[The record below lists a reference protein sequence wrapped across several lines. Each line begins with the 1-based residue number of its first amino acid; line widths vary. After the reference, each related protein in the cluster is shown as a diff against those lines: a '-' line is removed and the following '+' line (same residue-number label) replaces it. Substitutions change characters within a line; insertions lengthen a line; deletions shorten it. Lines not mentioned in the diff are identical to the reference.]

1 MAKAIAVTET
11 QTTPQ
16 WRQQPERFWNFL
28 KEVRSEL
35 HKVVVPSRKEVR
47 STTTV
52 VIITVFLFAGYFWVV
67 DAVFN
72 RIDTDIACLVDALE
86 ICPGNVVCREGEM
99 DGRRSEN

>member
-35 HKVVVPSRKEVR
+35 HKVVTPSRKEVQ

-52 VIITVFLFAGYFWVV
+52 VIITVFHVRGIFLVGG
-67 DAVFN
+67 
-72 RIDTDIACLVDALE
+72 RDI
-86 ICPGNVVCREGEM
+86 
-99 DGRRSEN
+99 

>member
-1 MAKAIAVTET
+1 MAKAIAVSGET

-35 HKVVVPSRKEVR
+35 HKVVVPSRKEVQ

-52 VIITVFLFAGYFWVV
+52 VIITVFLFAAYFYVC
-67 DAVFN
+67 DAV
-72 RIDTDIACLVDALE
+72 VGKVMQALLAWLTH
-86 ICPGNVVCREGEM
+86 
-99 DGRRSEN
+99 

>member
-16 WRQQPERFWNFL
+16 WRQQPERFWTFL

-35 HKVVVPSRKEVR
+35 HKVVTPSRKEVQ

-52 VIITVFLFAGYFWVV
+52 VIITVFLFAAYFYVV
-67 DAVFN
+67 DAVVG
-72 RIDTDIACLVDALE
+72 RIMQTLLAWLTH
-86 ICPGNVVCREGEM
+86 
-99 DGRRSEN
+99 

>member
-16 WRQQPERFWNFL
+16 WRQQPERFWTFL

-35 HKVVVPSRKEVR
+35 HKVVVPSRKEVQ

-52 VIITVFLFAGYFWVV
+52 VIITVFLFAAYFYVV
-67 DAVFN
+67 DGVVG
-72 RIDTDIACLVDALE
+72 RIMQTVLAWLT
-86 ICPGNVVCREGEM
+86 R
-99 DGRRSEN
+99 

>member
-16 WRQQPERFWNFL
+16 WRQQPERFLNFL

-35 HKVVVPSRKEVR
+35 HKVVTPSRTEVQ

-52 VIITVFLFAGYFWVV
+52 VIITVFMFAGYFWLV
-67 DAVFN
+67 DTVFN
-72 RIDTDIACLVDALE
+72 RMIQTLLTWLTH
-86 ICPGNVVCREGEM
+86 
-99 DGRRSEN
+99 

>member
-35 HKVVVPSRKEVR
+35 HKVVTPSRKEVQ

-52 VIITVFLFAGYFWVV
+52 VIITVFLFAAYFYVV
-67 DAVFN
+67 DAVVGK
-72 RIDTDIACLVDALE
+72 IMQSLLAWLTH
-86 ICPGNVVCREGEM
+86 
-99 DGRRSEN
+99 

>member
-35 HKVVVPSRKEVR
+35 HKVVVPSRKEVQT
-47 STTTV
+47 TTTV

-72 RIDTDIACLVDALE
+72 RIVQSLLAWLTH
-86 ICPGNVVCREGEM
+86 
-99 DGRRSEN
+99 

>member
-1 MAKAIAVTET
+1 MAKAIAITET

-35 HKVVVPSRKEVR
+35 HKVVVPSRKEVQ

-52 VIITVFLFAGYFWVV
+52 VIITVFLFAAYFYVV
-67 DAVFN
+67 DAAVG
-72 RIDTDIACLVDALE
+72 RIMQTLLAWLT
-86 ICPGNVVCREGEM
+86 R
-99 DGRRSEN
+99 

>member
-1 MAKAIAVTET
+1 MAKAIAVTDT

-28 KEVRSEL
+28 KETRSEL
-35 HKVVVPSRKEVR
+35 HKVVTPSRKEVQ

-72 RIDTDIACLVDALE
+72 RVIQSLL
-86 ICPGNVVCREGEM
+86 NSLM
-99 DGRRSEN
+99 H